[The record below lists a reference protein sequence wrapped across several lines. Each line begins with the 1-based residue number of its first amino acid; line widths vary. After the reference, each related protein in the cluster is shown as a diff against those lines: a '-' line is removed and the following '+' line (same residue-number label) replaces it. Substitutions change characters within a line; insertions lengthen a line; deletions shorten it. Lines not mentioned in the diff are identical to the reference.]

1 MSRVSTADIAAV
13 AAPRFGSAVNL
24 RKFWLLSLNAMSEN
38 DR

>member
-24 RKFWLLSLNAMSEN
+24 RKFWLKGNMLQLSVP
-38 DR
+38 